1 LALVVLS
8 VVEQRLAAVRA
19 VFDGGDVSA
28 IASGL
33 GVHRSTVHRW
43 VARYLTDGLTGLS
56 DRSHRPTS
64 CPHQVLTLVEV
75 VVAEM
80 RWEHP
85 RWGAKRIR
93 MEMLRKP
100 PTELTEL
107 ASASGVPGV
116 GGARK
121 LNTFGGEK

>member
-43 VARYLTDGLTGLS
+43 VARYLSEGLAGLS
-56 DRSHRPTS
+56 DRSRRPVS
-64 CPHQVLTLVEV
+64 CPHQVAAVVEV
-75 VVAEM
+75 VVGM
-80 RWEHP
+80 R
-85 RWGAKRIR
+85 
-93 MEMLRKP
+93 
-100 PTELTEL
+100 
-107 ASASGVPGV
+107 ASGGCRVALSTPCAGV
-116 GGARK
+116 KTYTDRRPCHQNSHG
-121 LNTFGGEK
+121 